1 MATLD
6 GPLEDVDWD
15 KAWELVKVPKMWHK
29 FTADS
34 GQRDVKATDY
44 IF

>member
-6 GPLEDVDWD
+6 GPLEDLNWD
-15 KAWELVKVPKMWHK
+15 KAWELVKVPKNVA
-29 FTADS
+29 ADS

>member
-15 KAWELVKVPKMWHK
+15 KAWELVKVPKNVAQR
-29 FTADS
+29 TADS
-34 GQRDVKATDY
+34 GM
-44 IF
+44 